1 MALSESSSDE
11 NTDSVLAMDVADAS
25 TDSASGVAVIDLQLA
40 KQDTPFHR
48 KLFVELKLQEQE
60 DFLAAVRE
68 RRLAAAI
75 KFEKA
80 KADKAAAAANTMF
93 DKSEKLR
100 ERIEARS
107 HKLIDMLSKFEDD
120 VGKYSAMAHL
130 LGQGVEYES
139 E

>member
-1 MALSESSSDE
+1 MSASSSGDDSDTIAAAAVPGGDA
-11 NTDSVLAMDVADAS
+11 TDAATVAPIDV
-25 TDSASGVAVIDLQLA
+25 QLA
-40 KQDTPFHR
+40 AQDTPFHR
-48 KLFVELKLQEQE
+48 KLFVEIKLQEQE

-80 KADKAAAAANTMF
+80 KADRAAAAANTMF

-107 HKLIDMLSKFEDD
+107 HKLIELLSKFEED
-120 VGKYSAMAHL
+120 VGKYSAMVHL
-130 LGQGVEYES
+130 LGQGVEYEG